1 MFKNN
6 FGKQKEYFCNA
17 NVDPDDN
24 AVADVEM
31 PTLRFT
37 NGHTFILFSLLKEK
51 NLAVR
56 VEKLL
61 KQTSL
66 HVRMVTGTMQLIRI
80 TSGYLIRIKKWDKF
94 SLFR

>member
-1 MFKNN
+1 MFYMFKNN

-37 NGHTFILFSLLKEK
+37 NGQKEYS
-51 NLAVR
+51 V
-56 VEKLL
+56 
-61 KQTSL
+61 
-66 HVRMVTGTMQLIRI
+66 H
-80 TSGYLIRIKKWDKF
+80 F
-94 SLFR
+94 